1 MIRRRPL
8 ILKAALIGA
17 AIEFVPALWLRSA
30 VERLHQSMVPVILVV
45 FHLPSETLAVLL
57 LRPLKSRMSEATLE
71 AVGWPLVF
79 IIQAALIGVVAFLFL
94 LRREKRRGDSEHPR

>member
-8 ILKAALIGA
+8 VLKAALIGA
-17 AIEFVPALWLRSA
+17 AIELVPAIWLRST
-30 VERLHQSMVPVILVV
+30 VERVHQSMVPIILAL
-45 FHLPSETLAVLL
+45 FHLPGGALAVLL
-57 LRPLKSRMSEATLE
+57 LLPLKSRMSEATLE

-94 LRREKRRGDSEHPR
+94 LRREKRRGDNNHSR